1 MAQRP
6 TQVDADVRSIGSSEL
21 QLTIGLPSG
30 LGLSIVSRRPVEE
43 LLFARFAGIAFDLLQ
58 TPQNSTLNLSVADV
72 QVDNQLFE
80 AQCTSVLY
88 ITRHS
93 RSDNDDRPA
102 IEVATEK
109 LSSKNQNAEIYKHL
123 IVSIKPLCVHMEER
137 LILKLAAFVGTSR
150 TDSEAPVDE
159 NDFKAQRFISE
170 VSAAHAKRYYFGI
183 LKLVPSQVKLSVL
196 TTTKLPRHMQSMK
209 RKLGLT
215 LIKFEDA
222 TIELEPFVKKH
233 PFESSQFLM
242 HSIIKHYKD
251 ELKWQAAVILGSV
264 DFLGNPLGLV
274 NDVSEGVSGLIYEGS
289 VKTLVKNV
297 THGVSNSA
305 AKFSE
310 SLSDGIGRVIMDEG
324 HEEARQR
331 IRANTV
337 HSTDHLVAGIKG
349 LGFGALGGLTSIVK
363 QTYDGAANEGFPG
376 FFSGLGKGVVGT
388 FTKPVVGILD
398 FATETATALR
408 ESSRSAHRTI
418 PKRTRLPRVA
428 SGPAGLLPP
437 YNYQQAEGQDFLYNI
452 NERNYSELFVA
463 HESLCGGTENLRVL
477 VSNERVRVISG
488 STKTV
493 VTEVSLA
500 DLVLCQP
507 TQKIENNGV
516 VVYYIEL
523 TSRIDSAGVAAYD
536 GPEVL
541 RRPKVRCDSEDIA
554 KWASQQ
560 INYAKGMHE
569 ERSLTL
575 MSSDNMLDDIHF
587 YK

>member
-1 MAQRP
+1 MQMNNNER
-6 TQVDADVRSIGSSEL
+6 DDGSSEL
-21 QLTIGLPSG
+21 QLTIGLPAG

-43 LLFARFAGIAFDLLQ
+43 LMFARLAGIAFDLLK
-58 TPQNSTLNLSVADV
+58 TSQNSILNLSIADV

-80 AQCTSVLY
+80 AQCNSVLY
-88 ITRHS
+88 VTRPL
-93 RSDNDDRPA
+93 RSESDDRPA
-102 IEVATEK
+102 IEIATEK
-109 LSSKNQNAEIYKHL
+109 LPSKNQNAEIYKHL
-123 IVSIKPLCVHMEER
+123 IVNIKPLCVHLEER
-137 LILKLAAFVGTSR
+137 LMLKMAAFLGTAR

-159 NDFKAQRFISE
+159 NDFKAQRFISQ

-196 TTTKLPRHMQSMK
+196 TTTKLPRHLQSIK

-222 TIELEPFVKKH
+222 SINLEPFVKKH
-233 PFESSQFLM
+233 PFESSQFLI
-242 HSIIKHYKD
+242 HSIVKHYKD

-264 DFLGNPLGLV
+264 DFLGNPFGLV
-274 NDVSEGVSGLIYEGS
+274 NDVSEGVSGLLYEGN

-297 THGVSNSA
+297 THGLSNSA

-310 SLSDGIGRVIMDEG
+310 SLSDGIGRVIMDEN
-324 HEEARQR
+324 HEEMRQR
-331 IRANTV
+331 IRANTI
-337 HSTDHLVAGIKG
+337 HSSDHLVAGIKG
-349 LGFGALGGLTSIVK
+349 LGYGALGGITSIWK
-363 QTYDGAANEGFPG
+363 QTYDGAVTEGFPG
-376 FFSGLGKGVVGT
+376 FFSGFGKGVVGT

-398 FATETATALR
+398 FATETATAVR

-418 PKRTRLPRVA
+418 PKRYRLPRVA

-437 YNYQQAEGQDFLYNI
+437 YNNQQAEGQEFLYNI
-452 NERNYSELFVA
+452 NDRNYSELFVA
-463 HESLCGGTENLRVL
+463 YECLCGGTENLRVL

-488 STKTV
+488 STKAV

-500 DLVLCQP
+500 DLVQCQQ
-507 TQKIENNGV
+507 TEKIESNDTV
-516 VVYYIEL
+516 LHYIEL
-523 TSRIDSAGVAAYD
+523 TSRIDPVTTHVVD
-536 GPEVL
+536 GPELL
-541 RRPKVRCDSEDIA
+541 RRPKVRCDNEEIA
-554 KWASQQ
+554 KRVSQQ
-560 INYAKGMHE
+560 INNAKGMHA